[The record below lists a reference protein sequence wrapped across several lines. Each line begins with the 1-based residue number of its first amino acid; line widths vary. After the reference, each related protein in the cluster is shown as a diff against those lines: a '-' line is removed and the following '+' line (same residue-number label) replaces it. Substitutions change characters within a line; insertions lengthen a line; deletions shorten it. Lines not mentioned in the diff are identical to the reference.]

1 MKHKKW
7 PHLSSKKKNV
17 KVRYAVGGYLRAKP
31 PVEVKPVF
39 GGKSSATNGK
49 FTVFSGGIL
58 TKSGGK
64 KYKNTSIFFDKKEVN

>member
-1 MKHKKW
+1 V
-7 PHLSSKKKNV
+7 LRSKV
-17 KVRYAVGGYLRAKP
+17 LRSKVLRPVAPIRAAP

-64 KYKNTSIFFDKKEVN
+64 KNKNTSIFFGKKEVN

>member
-1 MKHKKW
+1 
-7 PHLSSKKKNV
+7 
-17 KVRYAVGGYLRAKP
+17 
-31 PVEVKPVF
+31 VEVKPVF

-64 KYKNTSIFFDKKEVN
+64 KNKNTSIFFGKKEVN